1 MKGCLDNLFKA
12 LTVFA
17 IYIVFGSIIGMLMT
31 DESCFGK
38 KEIKQSYTKQER
50 LEINQC
56 QNKFR
61 ATSSNAAFFS
71 APLTAF
77 TAYMIFR
84 KKSKT

>member
-1 MKGCLDNLFKA
+1 MKGCLDELLKA

-17 IYIVFGSIIGMLMT
+17 IYIVFGSIIGFLMM
-31 DESCFGK
+31 EEPPLSIK
-38 KEIKQSYTKQER
+38 KQSNKITKQER
-50 LEINQC
+50 LEIVQY

-61 ATSSNAAFFS
+61 TASFNGAFFS
-71 APLTAF
+71 APITAF